1 MATEDLPIVLYHY
14 VHSPY
19 ARRVVWYLNLRKIPY
34 TECLQPPIL
43 PRPDVAQLGV
53 AYRRIP
59 LLAIGRDVYL
69 DTRLILQ
76 KLEALFP
83 ASEAHPSLAA
93 ASDNAEGRA
102 LHSGLLSAWTND
114 AGGLFWNGVF
124 LMPADLPGTN
134 DPKFLA
140 DRAEMMGLPRDAP
153 SPISREARAA
163 RRPEALCEVAEA
175 MHLLESTLL
184 AGGGNGRNWL
194 LGTERPTLVDIEA
207 VFVFVWLAAM
217 GALPKDTMGPA
228 AFPRLYGWMGRF
240 IKMAEAA
247 EKENGAAKSASGDEA
262 AKAIFGS
269 AFAEAEGSV
278 DGSNPIVVAEGLKK
292 GDLVKVWPTDS
303 GSGHK
308 ESGKLVSMSLK
319 EIVVEVQGKE
329 GSVRVHAPRHG
340 FKVKKDVE
348 ASSNL

>member
-1 MATEDLPIVLYHY
+1 MEPPILSAYLPLDKG
-14 VHSPY
+14 
-19 ARRVVWYLNLRKIPY
+19 ARPTNTLPPQ
-34 TECLQPPIL
+34 LQPPIL

-76 KLEALFP
+76 KLEALYP
-83 ASEAHPSLAA
+83 ASEAHPALSAP
-93 ASDNAEGRA
+93 ASDPTGRA

-124 LMPADLPGTN
+124 LMPADLPGAD
-134 DPKFLA
+134 DPRFLA

-153 SPISREARAA
+153 SPISKEARAA

-184 AGGGNGRNWL
+184 AGGEGERSWL

-207 VFVFVWLAAM
+207 VFVFVWLAGM
-217 GALPKDTMGPA
+217 RALPQDTLGPA
-228 AFPRLYGWMGRF
+228 AFPRLHAWVARF
-240 IKMAEAA
+240 VQTADAA
-247 EKENGAAKSASGDEA
+247 EEANGAPTTVGGDEA
-262 AKAIFGS
+262 ARLVFGA
-269 AFAEAEGSV
+269 AFAEDEGAV
-278 DGSNPIVVAEGLKK
+278 DGSHPVVVAEGLRK
-292 GDLVKVWPTDS
+292 GDRVRVWPTDS

-308 ESGKLVSMSLK
+308 ESGTLVSMTLN
-319 EIVVEVQGKE
+319 EIVLEAQGK
-329 GSVRVHAPRHG
+329 GGKVRVHAPRHG
-340 FKVKKDVE
+340 FKVKKE
-348 ASSNL
+348 AGASSNL